1 MRRFRRLVVA
11 IAVSA
16 LVAGGG
22 IGLGLALVANAQT
35 QTQIASCSA
44 SGTTKYLYCNI
55 SDSTVNTTVNDPISI
70 QAVVTLNSGD
80 NATTPDLYVF
90 VAYQVFCTQGSS
102 SHTTTNTSVNIYS
115 SVNGGVEPD
124 TFAITTSA
132 PVTDYLTLNYGQPD
146 SCEVQ
151 NLTAVL
157 ETSLDGGKTFLPS
170 ATGSFTMDLQW
181 TPAKTLPAPVVVPL
195 VKGYSGL
202 CLDDL
207 KNSSANRTKVV
218 LWGCYSADTAE
229 AWTFTNG
236 ELQHNGKCANDQ
248 GNGGSGTKVIL
259 WACNGSSNEK
269 WSHTGSDG
277 EFVLNSTAHGHL
289 CLTDPGYSK
298 ANRTQ
303 AIVYTCHDTS
313 DQHWT

>member
-1 MRRFRRLVVA
+1 MRRSRRVVGA
-11 IAVSA
+11 LAVSA

-22 IGLGLALVANAQT
+22 IGLGPALAANAG
-35 QTQIASCSA
+35 TQIASCSA
-44 SGTTKYLYCNI
+44 SGTTEYIYCNI
-55 SDSTVNTTVNDPISI
+55 SDSTADTTVDDPSSI
-70 QAVVTLNSGD
+70 QAVVTLTSGD

-90 VAYQVFCTQGSS
+90 IAYQVFCTQGSS
-102 SHTTTNTSVNIYS
+102 SQTSTNTSVNTLS

-132 PVTDYLTLNYGQPD
+132 PVTDYLTLNYDDPD
-146 SCEVQ
+146 SCEVIQ
-151 NLTAVL
+151 LTASL
-157 ETSLDGGKTFLPS
+157 ETSLDGGKTFLSS
-170 ATGSFTMDLQW
+170 ATGSFTMNLEW
-181 TPAKTLPAPVVVPL
+181 TPAKTSPAPVVVPL
-195 VKGYSGL
+195 IKGYGGL

-207 KNSSANRTKVV
+207 RNSSANRTKVV

-229 AWTFTNG
+229 GWTFTSG
-236 ELQHNGKCANDQ
+236 ELQHDGKCANDQ

-277 EFVLNSTAHGHL
+277 EFVLNSTVHGQL
-289 CLTDPGYSK
+289 CLTDPDYSK

-303 AIVYTCHDTS
+303 AIVHTCHNTS
-313 DQHWT
+313 NQHWT